1 MLQTPIE
8 CRPQQ
13 FLGSRSHGFFNKHP
27 WQTLTLIAADRFL
40 VEQDLLKGEPTF
52 AAPSTGEKLVKW
64 KSERKNRTGSAWN
77 SFSPTTGCRRISY
90 TLAD

>member
-1 MLQTPIE
+1 MPSPAVPWE
-8 CRPQQ
+8 
-13 FLGSRSHGFFNKHP
+13 SHGFLNKHP

-64 KSERKNRTGSAWN
+64 KSERKNRTGSALN
-77 SFSPTTGCRRISY
+77 FFRQP
-90 TLAD
+90 LAVAGFHTPWLIED